1 MPEPVFISFKLEK
14 GDYLPG
20 IATLDDNKNLWPGL
34 AFDHEVGNSYQ
45 DDTWKGD
52 FIVSFK
58 PITIWLELSSFMPQ
72 LYRAMV
78 RGAELDRVEIYWI
91 GAVRHQSKPGLYFK
105 HTLYPV
111 KMTGFKIEMPN
122 VKDKR
127 FERFGH
133 LVKLEMWYR
142 FMEILYV
149 PGHHQKK
156 IEWLRYLGV
165 SREMEKFMA
174 GWEVVEA
181 PERPPVSLEAP
192 GWEHT
197 DESLKAEKEAVVGE
211 RIRLL
216 VDVMNIRDGE
226 SVKFEICYY
235 NDQIANCN
243 FQTVSGKVV
252 NGTAA
257 AEWTIDYSTIK
268 DGVKAK
274 DKSELYKLRFEPMYS
289 GKYGAKTDIPVRPA
303 KIFCDFVEVADV
315 HFNTG
320 SPLPCLDDKGSLIA
334 ALVESLKF
342 AKDNP
347 DKEVVLFGHT
357 DSTGDAADNFDLSGW
372 RAEAVKTLLAND
384 KQRWIDLADGQA
396 TITDEQTFLGS
407 LTKRYGWQCDPG
419 PVDGKDGPKTKAGRE
434 AFQRHYNETFGG
446 SLTIDG
452 TFGEQSWGAMFEVVR
467 ALLTNEYKTA
477 TEAETLPALTFAN
490 ESKGVYPC
498 GESLPIDEK
507 DRDNYRSA
515 DNRRVEICFFD
526 KGKCPKLPKHPKK
539 AEPVTKSECPVY
551 DSKRVERRPI
561 EVATSAVDDRY
572 IVFEETAD
580 PIDAQFPYE
589 MSGKEA
595 AKKRWIYAFGSDDG
609 KNYSRVW
616 EIVSD
621 SAGKK
626 FATREVTAE
635 NYDPAPDDPVFE
647 DVAFLPAKTANGA
660 AMKFLACLSEI
671 RLPKERL
678 FDQTAGIIAA
688 PTKRCADID
697 DTAQVA
703 RTVAAG
709 GEEYIV
715 LVNWL
720 RVVEKQRR
728 HFNEVYETWQENRRA
743 SWLEEDATRKK
754 AKLEYEFGSLVLQVV
769 NALPDYKRQLA
780 PGAYPILH
788 DMAQN
793 FETQKQRDAAEVDLR
808 LGKLCRAIRDD
819 HFTQTCAD
827 YISIIQAGDSQ
838 FIELYEFENRI
849 GEIVEGLTRFPQGVK
864 TLQDLLP
871 HVESIADQSWLQ
883 NLLLLKNDLWSQSN
897 EQLLAPQAQPMTGSK
912 VYQHIRK
919 FGDGLTKVLVEGAKA
934 GANVYSPENMA
945 KTIQKVLRTTGEAIA
960 VQAELVAISNPTVV
974 KPFMSVFA
982 NLEKNSFWRFRFEPE
997 SPYNNVAAKFLS
1009 KSKGIENLLLGLEG
1023 VALVFTMKE
1032 WYQKNYSKKATRFDH
1047 INTSLKVLTYAIK
1060 SGLLKV
1066 KFKGEWIKLG
1076 KGPVAIG
1083 NVVTASLDSYIAFQ
1097 TAEKEFAG
1105 HDTDAALFQQITGVG
1120 YAVSALGYAA
1130 TVMTYIAGA
1139 VLASGEASALSG
1151 IGIAPGTLLVFVGAA
1166 VSVAGSV
1173 MAAYANNTPLE
1184 DMLVTCPW
1192 GANPDYP
1199 VAIISATQFQ
1209 QQYIKAIRLTNA
1221 FIVEIN
1227 LDTLEVILQ
1236 IRRLEPETIIN
1247 LTEIGFSMPRST
1259 DGSISDYVVV
1269 GTNIHLTPYNCTVT
1283 RDDNTA
1289 WVIKTDLSKLC
1300 DSEYQLLAMKYSSY
1314 AAPGRSPHPDH
1325 VRVKVS
1331 IDIEGDGVLVVPD
1344 STRKVVA
1351 DRSLVGKTILKVE

>member
-1 MPEPVFISFKLEK
+1 MPEPVYISFKLEK

-78 RGAELDRVEIYWI
+78 RGAELKRVEIFWI

-133 LVKLEMWYR
+133 LVKIEMWYR

-165 SREMEKFMA
+165 SREMEKYMA
-174 GWEVVEA
+174 GWEVAET
-181 PERPPVSLEAP
+181 PKPPPVSLEAP

-197 DESLKAEKEAVVGE
+197 DESLKDEKDAVVGE

-216 VDVMNIRDGE
+216 VDVTNIRDGE
-226 SVKFEICYY
+226 SVRFEICYY
-235 NDQIANCN
+235 NDQIANIN

-252 NGTAA
+252 NGTAT

-268 DGVKAK
+268 DGSKAK
-274 DKSELYKLRFEPMYS
+274 DKSDIYKLRFEPMYS

-334 ALVESLKF
+334 ALVACLQF
-342 AKDNP
+342 ANDKP
-347 DKEVVLFGHT
+347 GKEVVLFGHT
-357 DSTGDAADNFDLSGW
+357 DTEGDAADNFDLSGW

-396 TITDEQTFLGS
+396 TITDAQTFLGS
-407 LTKRYGWQCDPG
+407 LTKRYGSQCDPG
-419 PVDGKDGPKTKAGRE
+419 PVDGKDGPKTKAARE
-434 AFQRHYNETFGG
+434 AFQRQFNEKFGG
-446 SLTIDG
+446 SLPIDG
-452 TFGEQSWGAMFEVVR
+452 IFGEQSWGAMFEVVR
-467 ALLTNEYKTA
+467 ALLTDEYKTA
-477 TEAETLPALTFAN
+477 TESETLPELTFAS
-490 ESKGVYPC
+490 ECKGIYPC
-498 GESLPIDEK
+498 GEGFPIDEK
-507 DRDNYRSA
+507 EKDNYRSA
-515 DNRRVEICFFD
+515 ENRRVEICFFD

-551 DSKRVERRPI
+551 DPKRVERRPI
-561 EVATSAVDDRY
+561 EVATSAADDRY

-660 AMKFLACLSEI
+660 AMKFVACLSEI
-671 RLPKERL
+671 RLPKERI
-678 FDQTAGIIAA
+678 FDQTDGIIVA
-688 PTKRCADID
+688 PAKRCADID

-703 RTVAAG
+703 RKANAG
-709 GEEYIV
+709 GEEHIV

-728 HFNEVYETWQENRRA
+728 HFNEAYETWQENRRA
-743 SWLEEDATRKK
+743 SWLEEDAARKK

-780 PGAYPILH
+780 PGAYPTLH

-883 NLLLLKNDLWSQSN
+883 NLLLLKNDLWSQGN
-897 EQLLAPQAQPMTGSK
+897 EQLLAPQGRPMTGSK
-912 VYQHIRK
+912 AYQHIRK

-945 KTIQKVLRTTGEAIA
+945 RILEKVLCTTGESIR
-960 VQAELVAISNPTVV
+960 ISVEHITPPGGTTVR
-974 KPFMSVFA
+974 PFISLID
-982 NLEKNSFWRFRFEPE
+982 NLEETSFWRF
-997 SPYNNVAAKFLS
+997 KFDG
-1009 KSKGIENLLLGLEG
+1009 KSFKGLEDLLLGFET
-1023 VALVFTMKE
+1023 VALVFVVQDYLKKCK
-1032 WYQKNYSKKATRFDH
+1032 QKSATGLDAMSLFFKFLNYS
-1047 INTSLKVLTYAIK
+1047 IK
-1060 SGLLKV
+1060 SGI
-1066 KFKGEWIKLG
+1066 FKIRHNGAWIRFG
-1076 KGPVAIG
+1076 KGPVAFLNTITS
-1083 NVVTASLDSYIAFQ
+1083 VLDSTVAFQ
-1097 TAEKEFAG
+1097 TAEKEFAT
-1105 HDTDAALFQQITGVG
+1105 HDTDAAIFQQIAGVG
-1120 YAVSALGYAA
+1120 YAVSAVGYAA
-1130 TVMTYIAGA
+1130 ITMTYLAGA
-1139 VLASGEASALSG
+1139 ALTAAGGTAATG
-1151 IGIAPGTLLVFVGAA
+1151 IGVAPGTLLVFVGI
-1166 VSVAGSV
+1166 VAGVGGSV
-1173 MAAYANNTPLE
+1173 LAAYANNTPLE

-1192 GANPDYP
+1192 GAHPDYTS
-1199 VAIISATQFQ
+1199 VAINPTELQR
-1209 QQYIKAIRLTNA
+1209 QYIKAIRLTNA
-1221 FIVEIN
+1221 FTIDIDIVKFEIIIF
-1227 LDTLEVILQ
+1227 V
-1236 IRRLEPETIIN
+1236 RRLEPETKVTLHEVGYSMPLMADGSNSQYIIAGTMIN
-1247 LTEIGFSMPRST
+1247 LTDR
-1259 DGSISDYVVV
+1259 
-1269 GTNIHLTPYNCTVT
+1269 NCTIS
-1283 RDDNTA
+1283 REGNSA
-1289 WVIKTDLSKLC
+1289 WILRANLHKICL
-1300 DSEYQLLAMKYSSY
+1300 EANPAFQMKYSSF
-1314 AAPGRSPHPDH
+1314 ALPGQPPQPDH
-1325 VRVKVS
+1325 IRVTAS
-1331 IDIEGDGVLVVPD
+1331 IDIDGDHELIVPD
-1344 STRKVVA
+1344 QNKVVVA
-1351 DRSLVGKTILKVE
+1351 DKSLVGKTTLKVE